1 MTLNNHRII
10 PLVSLATA
18 TYLCFVALHIA
29 RSSAAVQADHPLNVL
44 LIVADDLNTS
54 LGCYGN
60 SVVHTPNIDRL
71 AARGVRFDRAY
82 VQAPL
87 CNPSRASFL
96 SGLRPDTTG
105 VFDLK
110 TPTRTNLR
118 DHVFLPQRFRNSGY
132 YTAMIGKIYHTGERF
147 EDPASWDLEIR
158 EFGKEPSPEEM
169 IEGFDAKGLPWKT
182 DHSWKW
188 AKLRTTDSETPDGQV
203 ALRAVD
209 VIEKTRPVAKP
220 FFLSVG
226 FRRPHSP
233 YAVPAGYFDRYPT
246 AAMLL
251 PNEPPGHVSSIPRL
265 ALTYDPAHP
274 VPPERAR
281 EVIGAYYA
289 SITFVDAQVGL
300 ILAALDR
307 NQLWEN
313 TIVVF
318 MGDHGYHL
326 GEHGG
331 MWHKQ
336 SLFEESVRAPLIIV
350 GPGIKANGISPRPVE
365 FLNLYPTLAKLTGLS
380 TPRGLQGV
388 SMVPL
393 LKDPRAPWDHPAF
406 SQIDRG
412 AIRGRTVRT
421 ERWRY
426 TEWGNGESGKQLYDH
441 SADAGEFVNLA
452 DDPRHAATVARLSKL
467 LQKSATA
474 LAKNAQ

>member
-1 MTLNNHRII
+1 M
-10 PLVSLATA
+10 
-18 TYLCFVALHIA
+18 IA
-29 RSSAAVQADHPLNVL
+29 
-44 LIVADDLNTS
+44 
-54 LGCYGN
+54 
-60 SVVHTPNIDRL
+60 
-71 AARGVRFDRAY
+71 
-82 VQAPL
+82 
-87 CNPSRASFL
+87 
-96 SGLRPDTTG
+96 
-105 VFDLK
+105 
-110 TPTRTNLR
+110 
-118 DHVFLPQRFRNSGY
+118 
-132 YTAMIGKIYHTGERF
+132 
-147 EDPASWDLEIR
+147 
-158 EFGKEPSPEEM
+158 
-169 IEGFDAKGLPWKT
+169 GFDAKGLPWRT

-188 AKLRTTDSETPDGQV
+188 GKLRTADSETPDGQV

-209 VIEKTRPVAKP
+209 ILEKTRPVAKP

-233 YAVPAGYFDRYPT
+233 YAVPARYFDRYPT
-246 AAMLL
+246 AAMRL
-251 PNEPPGHVSSIPRL
+251 PEEPPGHVSSIPRA
-265 ALTYDPAHP
+265 ALTYDPAQP

-300 ILAALDR
+300 ILEALDR

-350 GPGIKANGISPRPVE
+350 GPGIKANGVAPRPVE
-365 FLNLYPTLAKLTGLS
+365 HLNLYPTLAQLAGLS
-380 TPRGLQGV
+380 TPGGLQGL

-393 LKDPRAPWDHPAF
+393 LKNPRVPWDHPAF
-406 SQIDRG
+406 SQTDRG

-426 TEWGNGESGKQLYDH
+426 TEWDNGRSGRQLYDH
-441 SADAGEFVNLA
+441 RADSREFVNLA

-467 LQKSATA
+467 LQKSVTA
-474 LAKNAQ
+474 PAKSGQPGKL